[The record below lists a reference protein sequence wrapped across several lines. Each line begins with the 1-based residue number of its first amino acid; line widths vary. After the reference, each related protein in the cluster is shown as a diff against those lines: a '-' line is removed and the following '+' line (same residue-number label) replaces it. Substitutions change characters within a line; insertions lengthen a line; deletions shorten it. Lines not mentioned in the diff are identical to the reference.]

1 MSTDKK
7 DPLIDVLLITA
18 LKDEFDVVYTCES
31 DWEEK
36 EDSQGFSYY
45 THKFVGNRG
54 DEFTVAVAR
63 PIDMG
68 GDFASNIA
76 TRLVHELKPHC
87 LAMVGICAGWRGE
100 VFLGDVIIAERV
112 FRYDTG
118 KLKAFRED
126 TVRKEE
132 VFYDIRTYNLDPR
145 WIQKA
150 EYFPKDWID
159 TIEAKRPLTYD
170 YQESWLLYALD
181 TFETGRGEKPL
192 ELEER
197 KTCCPDWTDVLKR
210 LEDKGLI
217 EIGEEVQL
225 TERGRIWIAEHKTRY
240 PDGIPPDPDKP
251 KSYIAPIATGS
262 QVKEDPEL
270 FPTIAHHVRKVLGAE
285 MEAAAIGAV
294 AEIENVDSCIIVK
307 GVSDY
312 ADHEKDDH
320 FRFYAIEASYRFLM
334 AFLTENLTRKSKRSV
349 PFVLPQLDV
358 STFTGRNDE
367 ITRLEKLLLKPEGPK
382 VCSIVGLTGGG
393 GIGKS
398 ALACHF
404 AELHKD
410 DFPDGI
416 IGMRVDG
423 KDADTLAR
431 AFAIMCGEE
440 IEPDDERDASTIM
453 QEVFRHRRALLIFD
467 NATDASVRSLL
478 PGGTRCAVI
487 ITTRDRGLPIHVDV
501 PEEGNIDLDILP
513 DDDSMELL
521 ERLLGTDRVA
531 AEREAAQK
539 IIELVGN
546 LPLALRIAGATLQIQ
561 AGRGLTDYAK
571 ALSEERSRLE
581 KLKIRGDEYLD
592 VRASFML
599 SLELL
604 ELAEIDF
611 FSCLSVCAKD
621 GFSLQAAMAATNS
634 DNETAE
640 ETLNYLYRLSLL
652 NYSPSKA
659 NGFVFHSLIRL
670 FAQEKAIERSLQNIA
685 AERHA
690 KFFIEFVKNN
700 DLNEITVSQFVAEE
714 LEDILLAAE
723 WLQSQNKADYELAI
737 KLESFFQ
744 RYGHWRSALDLM
756 SSFLTLAERIEDW
769 NAVVQLRIQQA
780 KYFSLRGEWSK
791 AHEMLKPI
799 ANILNNIL
807 DEKARYHSEAMWLNT
822 LGGILQRQG
831 KFDEAVDAF
840 QRSYDLLVKLEDQ
853 RGQAMVLN
861 SLGGVLQRQGKFDE
875 AVDAFQRSY
884 DISEKLGDER
894 SLAMVLNSLGG
905 VLQRQ
910 GKFDDAMKALQRSL
924 NISKRL
930 NDKIGLAMTHRM
942 IGKTLLLTGEK
953 TKAVTELTKSFE
965 INEELKNRYGIGIVT
980 PPLIEAFLQLDRREQ
995 AITYC
1000 QRALAIAPNNRRLL
1014 NMYKQLKEI

>member
-1 MSTDKK
+1 VPMVAGTSLVVAGLSARKDIYVFKYYITLAQDIMIKDKK
-7 DPLIDVLLITA
+7 DTSIDVLLITA
-18 LKDEFDVVYTCES
+18 LKDELDVVRSCES
-31 DWEEK
+31 DWQEK
-36 EDSQGFSYY
+36 DDSPGFSYY
-45 THKFVGNRG
+45 KRNFVGNRG
-54 DEFTVAVAR
+54 DEFTVALAR
-63 PIDMG
+63 PIEMG
-68 GDFASNIA
+68 GDFASNLA
-76 TRLVHELKPHC
+76 TRLVHDLKPHC
-87 LAMVGICAGWRGE
+87 LAMVGICAGWRGK
-100 VFLGDVIIAERV
+100 VFLGDVIVAKRA
-112 FRYDTG
+112 FQYDTG

-132 VFYDIRTYNLDPR
+132 VFHDIHTYNLDPR
-145 WIQKA
+145 WVQKA
-150 EYFPKDWID
+150 QEAPPDWIN
-159 TIEAKRPLTYD
+159 TIEIKRPLTYD
-170 YQESWLLYALD
+170 YQESWLLYALYA
-181 TFETGRGEKPL
+181 FENGRGEKPFD
-192 ELEER
+192 LEEQ
-197 KTCCPDWTDVLKR
+197 KMCCPDWTEVLER

-217 EIGEEVQL
+217 EIGKEVQL
-225 TERGRIWIAEHKTRY
+225 TERGNRWVAEHKTRH
-240 PDGIPPDPDKP
+240 PDGMPPEPDKP
-251 KSYIAPIATGS
+251 KSYVASIATVS

-270 FPTIAHHVRKVLGAE
+270 FPSIASHVRTVLGVD
-285 MEAAAIGAV
+285 MEAATIGAV
-294 AEIENVDSCIIVK
+294 AENEEVDSFMIVK

-320 FRFYAIEASYRFLM
+320 FRFYAVEAPYRFLM
-334 AFLTENLTRKSKRSV
+334 AFLKENFTRKSRRSV

-367 ITRLEKLLLKPEGPK
+367 IVRLEELLSKPEGPK
-382 VCSIVGLTGGG
+382 LCSIVGLTGGG

-431 AFAIMCGEE
+431 AFAITYGEE
-440 IEPDDERDASTIM
+440 IEPDDDRDASTIM

-467 NATDASVRSLL
+467 NATDVSIRSLL

-513 DDDSMELL
+513 DDDSMLLL

-539 IIELVGN
+539 IIKLVGN

-604 ELAEIDF
+604 ESEELDF

-659 NGFVFHSLIRL
+659 NGFVFHALIRL
-670 FAQEKAIERSLQNIA
+670 FAQERAIERSLQNSA

-690 KFFIEFVKNN
+690 KFYIEFVKNN
-700 DLNEITVSQFVAEE
+700 DVNEPIISHFVSGE

-723 WLQSQNKADYELAI
+723 WLQRQNKADYQLAI
-737 KLESFFQ
+737 KLGSFFTLH
-744 RYGHWRSALDLM
+744 GHWRRAFALM
-756 SSFLTLAERIEDW
+756 NGFLELAERIGDW
-769 NAVVQLRIQQA
+769 NAMVQFRIQQA
-780 KYFSLRGEWSK
+780 KYLTLLGDWTK
-791 AHEMLKPI
+791 ASEMIKPI
-799 ANILNNIL
+799 PDI
-807 DEKARYHSEAMWLNT
+807 
-822 LGGILQRQG
+822 
-831 KFDEAVDAF
+831 
-840 QRSYDLLVKLEDQ
+840 LVKIE
-853 RGQAMVLN
+853 N
-861 SLGGVLQRQGKFDE
+861 E
-875 AVDAFQRSY
+875 
-884 DISEKLGDER
+884 
-894 SLAMVLNSLGG
+894 
-905 VLQRQ
+905 
-910 GKFDDAMKALQRSL
+910 
-924 NISKRL
+924 
-930 NDKIGLAMTHRM
+930 IGLCFR
-942 IGKTLLLTGEK
+942 GKVNLTRLSMLFN
-953 TKAVTELTKSFE
+953 A
-965 INEELKNRYGIGIVT
+965 
-980 PPLIEAFLQLDRREQ
+980 
-995 AITYC
+995 AI
-1000 QRALAIAPNNRRLL
+1000 IHS
-1014 NMYKQLKEI
+1014 